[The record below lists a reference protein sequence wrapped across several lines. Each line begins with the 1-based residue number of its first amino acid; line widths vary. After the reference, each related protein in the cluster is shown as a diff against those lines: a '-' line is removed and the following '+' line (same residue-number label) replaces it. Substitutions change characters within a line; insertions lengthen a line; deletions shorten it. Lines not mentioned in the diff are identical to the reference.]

1 MPLRELSDL
10 VGEHAGLSRTVLEYG
25 LLVKPL
31 VERAKRPGFSV
42 ESWAP
47 LAELVAVDEFDRVG
61 PFKEVMDWAQYVAF
75 LTNWA
80 TSSDW
85 DGSFKRISE
94 FPNLVFLELEER
106 SQVGEFS
113 SVVNSLSVYE
123 FNGANKI
130 RHIDVYLQM
139 ALPDPE
145 LLKGYE
151 GVELSG

>member
-1 MPLRELSDL
+1 MSST
-10 VGEHAGLSRTVLEYG
+10 G
-25 LLVKPL
+25 
-31 VERAKRPGFSV
+31 
-42 ESWAP
+42 
-47 LAELVAVDEFDRVG
+47 VG
-61 PFKEVMDWAQYVAF
+61 PFKEVMDWAEYVAF

-145 LLKGYE
+145 LLKGYG